1 MGHQYH
7 DLQYWCMLGGEL
19 EKNDID
25 GCVGFMVKNEIFI
38 YNSYKNT
45 SDYY

>member
-7 DLQYWCMLGGEL
+7 DLQYWCKLGEES

-25 GCVGFMVKNEIFI
+25 GCVEFMFGEKWDF
-38 YNSYKNT
+38 YLQ
-45 SDYY
+45 

>member
-7 DLQYWCMLGGEL
+7 DLQYWCKLGEES

-25 GCVGFMVKNEIFI
+25 GCVEFMFGEK
-38 YNSYKNT
+38 
-45 SDYY
+45 

>member
-25 GCVGFMVKNEIFI
+25 GCVVKNETFI

-45 SDYY
+45 SGYY